1 MKLAWSIL
9 FLVICN
15 AEQVI
20 GTWWRNSVD
29 HQTTGITPVKG
40 KHLRLLASPVS
51 RVLL

>member
-1 MKLAWSIL
+1 MKLAWFIL

-20 GTWWRNSVD
+20 GTCWRNSVD
-29 HQTTGITPVKG
+29 HPTTAITPVNG